1 MTGTSQPV
9 VTYPPSP
16 GEADG
21 LSTAQLVSRLADELS
36 RLARDEFK
44 LARMKLQRNGKRAGL
59 GAGTMGVAGAMAAYG
74 GACLIAAAIIALA
87 LVMPAWAAAIVVGVV
102 LLIGASIA
110 GMVGRKTFVSASPG
124 NVPKETMDNLSA
136 DVHTLLEHA
145 RR

>member
-9 VTYPPSP
+9 ETYPPSP

-21 LSTAQLVSRLADELS
+21 VSTAQLVSQLAEELS
-36 RLARDEFK
+36 RLARNEFK
-44 LARMKLQRNGKRAGL
+44 LARMRLQHNGKRAGL
-59 GAGTMGVAGAMAAYG
+59 GAGTLGGAGAMAAYG
-74 GACLIAAAIIALA
+74 GACLVAAAIIALA

-102 LLIGASIA
+102 LLVGAAIA
-110 GMVGRKTFVSASPG
+110 GLVGRKTLRSASPG
-124 NVPKETMDNLSA
+124 SVPKETLESLSA